1 MRAANPSPDRVHF
14 EPGNACALPFSDSS
28 FDLVL
33 SSLVLMFVPDGALA
47 AREMARVAKPGGM
60 VAAATCDLRGG
71 VIAARMLH
79 DTMVALGMPG
89 ARFMSGPGVRPGE
102 LAALWRGAGLRDV
115 RETEITIR
123 MHFANFADYWEPT
136 IHGPILPGLLRGLSS
151 KWYERLRSA
160 QERAFLLGEPDGP
173 RSFAATAW
181 AAAGLR

>member
-1 MRAANPSPDRVHF
+1 MRDANPSPDRVHF

-79 DTMVALGMPG
+79 DTMVALGRRGPFSSASRTDR
-89 ARFMSGPGVRPGE
+89 ARSPRRLGPPRDYGEILSGG
-102 LAALWRGAGLRDV
+102 
-115 RETEITIR
+115 
-123 MHFANFADYWEPT
+123 
-136 IHGPILPGLLRGLSS
+136 
-151 KWYERLRSA
+151 
-160 QERAFLLGEPDGP
+160 
-173 RSFAATAW
+173 
-181 AAAGLR
+181 